1 MNMHTLICITCY
13 QFLFMVWNSQGT
25 FILHSRHSMLCLFCV
40 QAAAA
45 AKGIAEL
52 QQTVVDA
59 VPGGDFGEAD
69 ALTEESKEVDTAPS
83 GEIAEEDLR
92 RKAALQKLEGASQDS
107 FLGQVNAELNSVTSI
122 CLLSFLLILYTM

>member
-1 MNMHTLICITCY
+1 MHKLLSIS
-13 QFLFMVWNSQGT
+13 FMVWNSPGT
-25 FILHSRHSMLCLFCV
+25 YSTSRHSILCWFCV

-69 ALTEESKEVDTAPS
+69 ALIEESKKVDTALS
-83 GEIAEEDLR
+83 GEITEEDLR

-107 FLGQVNAELNSVTSI
+107 FLGQVNAELNFI
-122 CLLSFLLILYTM
+122 AFIFLLHLVDYLSLH

>member
-1 MNMHTLICITCY
+1 MQYMKMHTLIRIICY
-13 QFLFMVWNSQGT
+13 RFLFVVCNSPGT

-69 ALTEESKEVDTAPS
+69 ALAEESKEVDTGLS
-83 GEIAEEDLR
+83 GENAEEDLR

-107 FLGQVNAELNSVTSI
+107 LLGQVNVELNFVTFI
-122 CLLSFLLILYTM
+122 CLLSVY

>member
-13 QFLFMVWNSQGT
+13 QFLFMVWNSPGT

-69 ALTEESKEVDTAPS
+69 ALTEESKEVDTALS

-107 FLGQVNAELNSVTSI
+107 FLGQVNVELNFVTSF
-122 CLLSFLLILYTM
+122 CLLSFLLI

>member
-1 MNMHTLICITCY
+1 MHTLIRIICY
-13 QFLFMVWNSQGT
+13 RFLFVVCNSPGT

-69 ALTEESKEVDTAPS
+69 ALAEESKEVDTGLS
-83 GEIAEEDLR
+83 GENAEEDLR

-107 FLGQVNAELNSVTSI
+107 LLGQVNVELNFVTFI
-122 CLLSFLLILYTM
+122 CLLSVY